1 MIIVTDCRE
10 NILITKLKIIWVL
23 LAMIILCRTLYLYH
37 VDSSPEVS
45 LNGVIAMA
53 TLSFPSGFLV
63 VLLLNFFTM
72 IVSNIFSIIL
82 PDNYLTV
89 AISWFLL
96 FYTGYYQWFVIVPTL
111 FAKFKKKSSQKL

>member
-1 MIIVTDCRE
+1 MT
-10 NILITKLKIIWVL
+10 TKLKIVWVF
-23 LAMIILCRTLYLYH
+23 LAMIILCRTLYLHH
-37 VDSSPEVS
+37 VDPSPEAS
-45 LNGVIAMA
+45 LNGVITMA

-72 IVSNIFSIIL
+72 IVSNVFSITL

-96 FYTGYYQWFVIVPTL
+96 FCAGYYQWFVIVPTL
-111 FAKFKKKSSQKL
+111 FAKFKKKSSPKSEERGRERGK